1 MMKIRF
7 KHIIVLITLA
17 SLASIAYGFTV
28 VEESPSLGHK
38 FIGGGTVGLF
48 LVAMPLFLIK
58 ESRGK
63 NFKDYMLNK
72 ENIEKMNEYD
82 QKKSRKP

>member
-7 KHIIVLITLA
+7 KHILLLITLA
-17 SLASIAYGFTV
+17 SLGSIAYGLGV
-28 VEESPSLGHK
+28 VEDCPATGHK
-38 FIGGGTVGLF
+38 FIGGGTLGLF
-48 LVAMPLFLIK
+48 LLAMPLFLIK

-72 ENIEKMNEYD
+72 ENIEKMNEYT
-82 QKKSRKP
+82 QNKSKKQ